1 MKKIKSIV
9 EFLKMNVMQMMII
22 TSIMGTITAVFVILD
37 DDFLSKVNVE
47 KPKAL
52 EVPIIDAPIID
63 APIIDVPII
72 DVPVELEATEEKSC
86 VVVAEKEEPHVYV
99 KPISSVVDVEGWEL
113 INTRR
118 IDENRVGYYY
128 RRYGDIKE
136 WYTIFR
142 NESNTTN

>member
-37 DDFLSKVNVE
+37 DDFLPKVDVE

-52 EVPIIDAPIID
+52 E
-63 APIIDVPII
+63 VPII
-72 DVPVELEATEEKSC
+72 DVPVELEATEEKPC
-86 VVVAEKEEPHVYV
+86 VVVAEKEEPHVCA

-128 RRYGDIKE
+128 RRYGDVKE

-142 NESNTTN
+142 NESNVTN

>member
-52 EVPIIDAPIID
+52 EVPIID

>member
-52 EVPIIDAPIID
+52 DAPIIDAPIID
-63 APIIDVPII
+63 APVI

-86 VVVAEKEEPHVYV
+86 VVVAEKEEPHVCA

>member
-37 DDFLSKVNVE
+37 DDFLSKVDVE

-52 EVPIIDAPIID
+52 EVPIIDA
-63 APIIDVPII
+63 PII

-86 VVVAEKEEPHVYV
+86 VVVAEKEEPHVCA